1 MADKKE
7 TMAFLQAVLDNLEEC
22 DKKLSSIE
30 DIIQKNAKLIDKVT
44 RSGHNSVDFSSLS
57 PDEAQLVDKINAKY
71 QELMIWTENQ
81 KVDVS
86 REIGRLTQAEQLAK
100 GYVDDKEL
108 SSRIELYY

>member
-30 DIIQKNAKLIDKVT
+30 DVIQKNAKLIEG
-44 RSGHNSVDFSSLS
+44 REELDFSALS

-71 QELMIWTENQ
+71 QELMIWTEDQ

-86 REIGRLTQAEQLAK
+86 REIGKLTQAENLAK

>member
-7 TMAFLQAVLDNLEEC
+7 TMAFLQAVLDNLDEC

-30 DIIQKNAKLIDKVT
+30 DVIQKNAKLLEG
-44 RSGHNSVDFSSLS
+44 REALDFSALN

-71 QELMIWTENQ
+71 QELMIWAENQ

>member
-1 MADKKE
+1 MSNKKE
-7 TMAFLQAVLDNLEEC
+7 TTAFLREVLSNLDEC

-30 DIIQKNAKLIDKVT
+30 DVIQKNAKLLEGRET
-44 RSGHNSVDFSSLS
+44 LDFSALS

-71 QELMIWTENQ
+71 QELMIWTEDQ
-81 KVDVS
+81 KVYVS
-86 REIGRLTQAEQLAK
+86 REIGRLTQAEKLAK

>member
-30 DIIQKNAKLIDKVT
+30 DVIQKNAKLLEG
-44 RSGHNSVDFSSLS
+44 REALDFSALS
-57 PDEAQLVDKINAKY
+57 SDEA
-71 QELMIWTENQ
+71 Q

>member
-1 MADKKE
+1 MSNKKE
-7 TMAFLQAVLDNLEEC
+7 TTAFLREVLSNLDEC

-30 DIIQKNAKLIDKVT
+30 DVIQKNAKLLEGRET
-44 RSGHNSVDFSSLS
+44 LDFSALS

-86 REIGRLTQAEQLAK
+86 REIGRLTQAEKLAK

>member
-1 MADKKE
+1 MANKKE
-7 TMAFLQAVLDNLEEC
+7 TTAFLREVLSNLDEC

-30 DIIQKNAKLIDKVT
+30 DVIQKNAKLLEG
-44 RSGHNSVDFSSLS
+44 REALDFSALS
-57 PDEAQLVDKINAKY
+57 PDEVQLVDKINSKY
-71 QELMIWTENQ
+71 QELMIWTEDQ

>member
-7 TMAFLQAVLDNLEEC
+7 TMSFLQAVLDNLEEC

-30 DIIQKNAKLIDKVT
+30 DVIQKNAKLIEGRET
-44 RSGHNSVDFSSLS
+44 LDFSSLS

>member
-1 MADKKE
+1 MAAKKE
-7 TMAFLQAVLDNLEEC
+7 TTAFLREVLSNLDEC

-30 DIIQKNAKLIDKVT
+30 DVIQKNAKLLEG
-44 RSGHNSVDFSSLS
+44 REALDFSSLG
-57 PDEAQLVDKINAKY
+57 PDESQLVDKINAKY
-71 QELMIWTENQ
+71 QELMIWAEDQ

-86 REIGRLTQAEQLAK
+86 REIGRLTQAEKLAK

>member
-1 MADKKE
+1 MSNKKE
-7 TMAFLQAVLDNLEEC
+7 TTAFLREVLSNLDEC

-30 DIIQKNAKLIDKVT
+30 DVIQKNAKLLEGRET
-44 RSGHNSVDFSSLS
+44 LDFSALS

>member
-7 TMAFLQAVLDNLEEC
+7 TMAFLQAVLDNLEGC

-30 DIIQKNAKLIDKVT
+30 DVIQKNAKLIEG
-44 RSGHNSVDFSSLS
+44 REALDFSALSL
-57 PDEAQLVDKINAKY
+57 DEAQLVDKINAKY
-71 QELMIWTENQ
+71 QELMIWTEDQ

-86 REIGRLTQAEQLAK
+86 REIGRLTQAEKLAK
-100 GYVDDKEL
+100 GYVDDKDF

>member
-30 DIIQKNAKLIDKVT
+30 DVIQKNAKLIEGRET
-44 RSGHNSVDFSSLS
+44 LDFSELS

-71 QELMIWTENQ
+71 QELMIWTEDQ

>member
-30 DIIQKNAKLIDKVT
+30 DVIQKNAKLIEGRET
-44 RSGHNSVDFSSLS
+44 LDFSALS
-57 PDEAQLVDKINAKY
+57 PDEVQLVDKINAKY

>member
-7 TMAFLQAVLDNLEEC
+7 TMTFLQEVLDNLEEC

-30 DIIQKNAKLIDKVT
+30 DVIQKNAKLIEG
-44 RSGHNSVDFSSLS
+44 REALDFAALS
-57 PDEAQLVDKINAKY
+57 PDEAQLVDKITAKY
-71 QELMIWTENQ
+71 QELMIWTEDQ

>member
-30 DIIQKNAKLIDKVT
+30 DVIQKNAKLIEG
-44 RSGHNSVDFSSLS
+44 REALDFSALN

-71 QELMIWTENQ
+71 QELMIWTEDQ

>member
-30 DIIQKNAKLIDKVT
+30 DVIQKNAKLIEGRET
-44 RSGHNSVDFSSLS
+44 LDFSALS

>member
-30 DIIQKNAKLIDKVT
+30 DVIQKNAKLIEGRET
-44 RSGHNSVDFSSLS
+44 LDFAALS

-71 QELMIWTENQ
+71 QELMIWTEDQ

>member
-30 DIIQKNAKLIDKVT
+30 DVIQKNAKLIEEAL
-44 RSGHNSVDFSSLS
+44 DFAALS

-71 QELMIWTENQ
+71 QELMIWTEDQ

-86 REIGRLTQAEQLAK
+86 REIGRLTQAEKLAK

>member
-30 DIIQKNAKLIDKVT
+30 DVIQKNAKLIEGRET
-44 RSGHNSVDFSSLS
+44 LDFSALS

-81 KVDVS
+81 KIDVS

>member
-7 TMAFLQAVLDNLEEC
+7 TMSFLQAVLDNLEEC

-30 DIIQKNAKLIDKVT
+30 DVIQKNAKLIEGRET
-44 RSGHNSVDFSSLS
+44 LDFSSLS

-71 QELMIWTENQ
+71 QELMIWTEDQ